1 MARID
6 LHRLRGAASSR
17 RWIGIAESGFV
28 LALAYVGATLAWTLA
43 EPAAGI
49 PKTGNAAPAAV
60 YAAPDAGTDYRR
72 LALIDPFHPE
82 LKAETA
88 VVDSAAVA
96 PETTLALKLVGVRAG
111 ADSRAGSAIIQ
122 TPDKR
127 QALYTV
133 DDEIVPGARVLGI
146 YHDRVEISRTGLRES
161 LFLDPDRAR
170 RRQPKITPV
179 APVLQSSLQPAPG
192 AQATALAALPITELD
207 ADPEDIFRML
217 RFKPRL
223 SGATVDGFFVEAAG
237 ANAVFAQ
244 AGFRPG
250 DVVLAVNGTPLTSID
265 RAAELGKRL
274 RSADRLTIELER
286 DGEKKTLNV
295 QLDD

>member
-6 LHRLRGAASSR
+6 LHRLRGIASSR
-17 RWIGIAESGFV
+17 RSIGIAETGLV
-28 LALAYVGATLAWTLA
+28 LALAYIGANLAWTLA
-43 EPAAGI
+43 EPPAGMSRTGGAAQ
-49 PKTGNAAPAAV
+49 AAA

-72 LALIDPFHPE
+72 LALIDPFHPALE
-82 LKAETA
+82 AAAAPVNSA
-88 VVDSAAVA
+88 VVA

-122 TPDKR
+122 TPNKR
-127 QALYTV
+127 QALFTI

-146 YHDRVEISRTGLRES
+146 YNDRVEISRTGIRES
-161 LFLDPDRAR
+161 LFLDPERAR
-170 RRQPKITPV
+170 RQQPKITPV
-179 APVLQSSLQPAPG
+179 APALHASRAPG
-192 AQATALAALPITELD
+192 AQASALAALPITELD

-237 ANAVFAQ
+237 AQAVFAQ

-250 DVVLAVNGTPLTSID
+250 DVVLAVNGTQLTSIE
-265 RAAELGKRL
+265 RAAELGQRL
-274 RSADRLTIELER
+274 KSADRLTIELER
-286 DGEKKTLNV
+286 GGEKRTLNV